1 MSNFTLICLRA
12 SDIYN
17 DRGELIADDYV
28 EIQFFRQ
35 DEMHNAVLIWTEA
48 EFYGRFMSVD
58 FLVDGVPEKDMNPD
72 ELVKWDFLFNQ
83 QQKLFVLMTRQKEAE
98 DLMEAAKAEDEL
110 IAEKLLLAEN
120 NYKTAL
126 LNYHKLQIK
135 LGLM

>member
-12 SDIYN
+12 SDNYN
-17 DRGELIADDYV
+17 NWGELIAGNSV

-35 DEMHNAVLIWTEA
+35 DQMHNAVLIWAEA
-48 EFYGRFMSVD
+48 EFHGRFSSID
-58 FLVDGVPEKDMNPD
+58 FLIDGIPEEKMNPD
-72 ELVKWDFLFNQ
+72 ELVKWDFLFDQ

-98 DLMEAAKAEDEL
+98 DLMKAAKVEDEL
-110 IAEKLLLAEN
+110 IAEELLLAEN